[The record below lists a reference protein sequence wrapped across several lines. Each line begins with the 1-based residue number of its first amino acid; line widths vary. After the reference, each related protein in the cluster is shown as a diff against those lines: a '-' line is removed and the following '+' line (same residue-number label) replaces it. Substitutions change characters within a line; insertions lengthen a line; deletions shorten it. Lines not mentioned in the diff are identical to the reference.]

1 MFCKVKLVQKHVTK
15 MLMGKIVGYNLEYFW
30 KMFTIT
36 PFGHTNGYIMAL
48 YGIEIAEHI
57 Y

>member
-1 MFCKVKLVQKHVTK
+1 MENNGFFL
-15 MLMGKIVGYNLEYFW
+15 I
-30 KMFTIT
+30 MFTIT